1 MIFLQ
6 SRHGARPF
14 APVANPRDLFRRS
27 IFHGMATTT
36 KNAQTPSKRK
46 PAQARS
52 GRSSPTPA
60 MRQYHEQKA
69 LVGEAILLFRMGDFY
84 ETFCDDAK
92 TISRVL
98 GLTLTTRSKDAG
110 NPIPLAGVP
119 YHAVDG
125 YVARLVR
132 AGYKVAISEQMEDA
146 RQAKGVVRREVQ
158 RIITPGTL
166 TDDAL
171 LDERATN
178 CLVALCPAGEKRRP
192 ERRGS
197 ELPIAGPRSRW
208 VGLACVE
215 LASGRFSAQ
224 MLPAEKLIDEL
235 ARLRPAE
242 MLVPEVDVG
251 VASSLPDEI
260 RQLLDVP
267 ITTRPP
273 HVFDPHLAEQALCG
287 HFGVRDV
294 TGFGFDAFDA
304 SLCAAAAVLD
314 YLGETQRAALGH
326 ILKIVPR
333 RIDDCVSI
341 DQVTLRALEVER
353 TIRDGAR
360 DGSLLDAVD
369 RTVNPMGA
377 RRLSEWLRFPLRD
390 AGAIVRR
397 QDAIASLRGQ
407 PERLGRLR
415 TMLRDMAD
423 VERINARLGV
433 GRASP
438 RDLVALGRTLRGC
451 EQLADILGPPVSGD
465 GGDLLSGLIEHTR
478 GLESLAEL
486 LTTAFKPDAPPV
498 VRDGGFI
505 ADGYDA
511 ELDRLR
517 GVGHDGNRWL
527 AEFQARE
534 AERTGISKLKVGYNS
549 VFGYYIEITHA
560 NRNRVPDEYVRRQTI
575 RSAERYITDELKR
588 FEREM
593 LGAADRAKALE
604 IELFEG
610 VRAKAAEEL
619 PRLQAA
625 AEAVAALDALAGL
638 AELSRER
645 GYCRPELVA
654 NGPAESR
661 TPEAETLADAG
672 AAGAGGVLEIADGRH
687 PVLERTLAER
697 FVPNDCALLPDRD
710 RLLVITGPNMA
721 GKSTYIRQVAL
732 LVLLAQAGSDVPARS
747 MRWSPVDRIFA
758 RVGASDELA
767 RGHSTFMVE
776 MVETA
781 RILNNATRDSL
792 VILDEI
798 GRGTSTYDGL
808 AIAWAVTE
816 YIVEHLGCRGLF
828 ATHYHELTELAEQL
842 PGVANWNVAVR
853 EQLRPDGMGRNV
865 VFLHR
870 IVPGATDR
878 SYGVHVAAMA
888 GLPGS
893 VVKRSEA
900 VLAELEDCFARKS
913 HDRALAAGRETHE
926 DQPLLF
932 SDPEP
937 LPDWWRELVDA
948 LAAVEVDRTTPVE
961 ALSLL
966 QRFQGI
972 VRSRSSGTGGGFG
985 GKDA

>member
-1 MIFLQ
+1 
-6 SRHGARPF
+6 
-14 APVANPRDLFRRS
+14 
-27 IFHGMATTT
+27 MATTT
-36 KNAQTPSKRK
+36 KNAQTPPKRK
-46 PAQARS
+46 PAAARS
-52 GRSSPTPA
+52 GPTPA

-69 LVGEAILLFRMGDFY
+69 LVGEAVLLFRMGDFY
-84 ETFCDDAK
+84 ETFYDDAK

-125 YVARLVR
+125 YVAKLVR

-171 LDERATN
+171 LDERAAN
-178 CLVALCPAGEKRRP
+178 CLVALCSAGEKRRP

-197 ELPIAGPRSRW
+197 ESLVSGPRSRW

-215 LASGRFSAQ
+215 LASGRFFAQ
-224 MLPAEKLIDEL
+224 MLPVEKLIDEL

-251 VASSLPDEI
+251 VESSLPDEI
-260 RQLLDVP
+260 RQSLEVP
-267 ITTRPP
+267 IATRPP
-273 HVFDPHLAEQALCG
+273 HVFDPHLAEQALCR
-287 HFGVRDV
+287 HFRVRDV
-294 TGFGFDAFDA
+294 TGFGFDGFDA

-333 RIDDCVSI
+333 RIDDCVGI

-353 TIRDGAR
+353 TIRDGTR

-397 QDAIASLRGQ
+397 QDVVASLRGQ

-415 TMLRDMAD
+415 TMLRDMVD
-423 VERINARLGV
+423 MERVNARLGV

-465 GGDLLSGLIEHTR
+465 GGDLLSGLIEQTR

-486 LTTAFKPDAPPV
+486 LSTAFKPDAPPV

-505 ADGYDA
+505 ADGYNA

-517 GVGHDGNRWL
+517 GIGHDGNRWL

-560 NRNRVPDEYVRRQTI
+560 NHDRVPDEYVRRQTI
-575 RSAERYITDELKR
+575 RNAERYITDELKH

-610 VRAKAAEEL
+610 LRAKAAEDL

-645 GYCRPELVA
+645 GYCRPELA
-654 NGPAESR
+654 GTDSAES
-661 TPEAETLADAG
+661 PMLDAG
-672 AAGAGGVLEIADGRH
+672 GAGPGGVLEIADGRH

-732 LVLLAQAGSDVPARS
+732 LVLLAQAGGDVPARS

-781 RILNNATRDSL
+781 RILNNATQDSL

-816 YIVEHLGCRGLF
+816 YIAEHLGCRGLF

-853 EQLRPDGMGRNV
+853 EQLRPDGMGRDV

-893 VVKRSEA
+893 VVKRSET
-900 VLAELEDCFARKS
+900 VLAELENSFIRKS
-913 HDRALAAGRETHE
+913 HDRALAAGRKAHD

-948 LAAVEVDRTTPVE
+948 VAAAEVDRTTPVE
-961 ALSLL
+961 ALTLL
-966 QRFQGI
+966 QRLQGI
-972 VRSRSSGTGGGFG
+972 IRSRPSGADGGFG
-985 GKDA
+985 GKNA